1 MNSYLQINDGT
12 TNKYLR
18 VVAPSYEVGH
28 ITPELVTRSL
38 TSKAVRSIATPYRY
52 WQFVARVQATESGS
66 YAPWSTIEGWL
77 TKTSLTLTD
86 FENNSYPVVLVTGG
100 TLTRQHQVSVIDSA
114 QAFSY
119 VALRFEELL

>member
-1 MNSYLQINDGT
+1 MNSYLQINDGST
-12 TNKYLR
+12 TKYLR
-18 VVAPSYEVGH
+18 VIAASYEVGYV
-28 ITPELVTRSL
+28 TPELVTRSL

-86 FENNSYPVVLVTGG
+86 FESNSYSVVMVTGG
-100 TLTRQHQVSVIDSA
+100 VLTRQHQVSVIDSA

-119 VALRFEELL
+119 VPFRFEELL

>member
-1 MNSYLQINDGT
+1 MNNYIQINDGST
-12 TNKYLR
+12 TKYLR
-18 VVAPSYEVGH
+18 VVAASYEVGI
-28 ITPELVTRSL
+28 ITPELITRSL
-38 TSKAVRSIATPYRY
+38 TSKAVRTTAPSYRY

-86 FENNSYPVVLVTGG
+86 FENNSYGVVMVTGG
-100 TLTRQHQVSVIDSA
+100 TLARQHQVPVIDAA

-119 VALRFEELL
+119 VPLRFEEIL

>member
-12 TNKYLR
+12 TTKYLR
-18 VVAPSYEVGH
+18 VVAPSYEVGYV
-28 ITPELVTRSL
+28 TPELVTRSL
-38 TSKAVRSIATPYRY
+38 TSKAARSIATPWRY

-119 VALRFEELL
+119 VAFRFEELL